1 MPLITGNQLRA
12 ARALV
17 NVDQQY
23 VAGIAGINVNT
34 VRNME
39 ARGFE
44 PITSG
49 AVIVQRV
56 QQSLEILGVDFIGG
70 HEPGVKLQMI
80 WGSPSQERDTGEWIV
95 TIWREQNSMF
105 PVSIAETLKMADAA
119 AQRGDARTAAELRK
133 AANAAERSQKEDD
146 AERHD

>member
-1 MPLITGNQLRA
+1 MALITGNQLRA

-23 VAGIAGINVNT
+23 VAAAAGINVNT

-44 PITSG
+44 PITSS
-49 AVIVQRV
+49 AVTVQRV
-56 QQSLEILGVDFIGG
+56 QQWLEVLGVDFIGG
-70 HEPGVKLQMI
+70 HEPGVKLQSI
-80 WGSPSQERDTGEWIV
+80 WGSSCQERDTGKWQV
-95 TIWREQNSMF
+95 MIWREQNSMF
-105 PVSIAETLKMADAA
+105 PVSIDEARKMADAA

-133 AANAAERSQKEDD
+133 AAGTAERAQKEDD
-146 AERHD
+146 AESRE